1 MVIAKVGG
9 SMGLAGI
16 GFFHHQI
23 AKRVGNRGILQTGD
37 GDDVARFGALHRHA
51 RQAAE
56 GQQLG
61 DAGASR

>member
-1 MVIAKVGG
+1 
-9 SMGLAGI
+9 MGVDRLVDVEVA
-16 GFFHHQI
+16 Q
-23 AKRVGNRGILQTGD
+23 RVGDGGVLQPGD
-37 GDDVARFGALHRHA
+37 GDDVAGFGALHRHA